1 MASVIPADVANV
13 LNRTLTPEQEQIAED
28 IIAGLEGELEAHM
41 GKRLDVGTFTH
52 TAKLDGG
59 AFQVFLPNRPVVGLA
74 SVTVDGVAQSTEGI
88 TVHSW
93 GLTGSTVG
101 PGSAVFTYTA
111 GINGAGDKN
120 VRGLILGA
128 AARVMAAVLADTVG
142 LKSHSVEGTRYDFVG
157 GGEWGFTEAELKKV
171 KGRRKVGVA

>member
-1 MASVIPADVANV
+1 M
-13 LNRTLTPEQEQIAED
+13 LNRTFTPEQEQVAED
-28 IIAGLEGELEAHM
+28 IIVGLEGELEAHT
-41 GKRLDVGTFTH
+41 GKRLDVATFTH
-52 TAKLDGG
+52 TAKLSGG
-59 AFQVFLPNRPVVGLA
+59 IFQVFLPNRPVVGLT
-74 SVTVDGVAQSTEGI
+74 SVTVDGATQSTEGI